1 MENQQLA
8 QVDELRR
15 RLDAT
20 YAEAVA
26 ALEES
31 KGDML
36 GALAALESKKRGSSE
51 ISDLCD
57 RVVEIAKD
65 IKGLRLRWGKRVLR
79 EIPLKDCLAYGIVAA
94 ALVGLLGELSL
105 EAIKKEQTV

>member
-20 YAEAVA
+20 YAEASE
-26 ALEES
+26 ALKES
-31 KGDML
+31 QGDML
-36 GALAALESKKRGSSE
+36 GALAALETKQRDSSE
-51 ISDLCD
+51 LCD
-57 RVVEIAKD
+57 LFERVVDIAKE

-79 EIPLKDCLAYGIVAA
+79 EVPLKDCLVYGLLAA
-94 ALVGLLGELSL
+94 GLVGVLAELSL
-105 EAIKKEQTV
+105 EAIKKED

>member
-20 YAEAVA
+20 YAEASD
-26 ALEES
+26 ALKES
-31 KGDML
+31 QGDLL
-36 GALAALESKKRGSSE
+36 GALAALEEKRREVSE
-51 ISDLCD
+51 IADLVEK
-57 RVVEIAKD
+57 VVDIANE

-79 EIPLKDCLAYGIVAA
+79 EVALKDCLVYGILAA
-94 ALVGLLGELSL
+94 GLVGVLGELSL
-105 EAIKKEQTV
+105 EAIKKEE